1 MFIPI
6 DYEQWDRKEIYDAFH
21 GYLYC
26 MTVELD
32 ITEFLKKI
40 HENHWKFYPSMC
52 YCIAKTV
59 NGHQDYRY
67 AKINGQVG
75 YFDQVNPHYTLL
87 RTNSNHLFTHQWTD
101 YSEDFAAFHKQFL
114 EDKVL
119 GEACETLYY
128 PKEDDLNN
136 VHISIM
142 PNTTYTALSYSKP
155 DSFTHYNTP
164 YRQLRPLRHDWK
176 IS

>member
-6 DYEQWDRKEIYDAFH
+6 EYEHWDRKEIYDAFH

-75 YFDQVNPHYTLL
+75 YFDQVNPHYTLHP
-87 RTNSNHLFTHQWTD
+87 SVD
-101 YSEDFAAFHKQFL
+101 
-114 EDKVL
+114 
-119 GEACETLYY
+119 
-128 PKEDDLNN
+128 
-136 VHISIM
+136 
-142 PNTTYTALSYSKP
+142 
-155 DSFTHYNTP
+155 
-164 YRQLRPLRHDWK
+164 
-176 IS
+176 

>member
-1 MFIPI
+1 
-6 DYEQWDRKEIYDAFH
+6 
-21 GYLYC
+21 
-26 MTVELD
+26 
-32 ITEFLKKI
+32 
-40 HENHWKFYPSMC
+40 MC

-101 YSEDFAAFHKQFL
+101 YSEDFAAFHKLFL
-114 EDKVL
+114 EDKAL

-164 YRQLRPLRHDWK
+164 TVSYVPFVMIGKYHEVDGRVK
-176 IS
+176 IPITTEFHHAVNDGYHAEQFFHLLEDCCREF

>member
-32 ITEFLKKI
+32 ITEFPKKI

-101 YSEDFAAFHKQFL
+101 YSEDFADRKS
-114 EDKVL
+114 V
-119 GEACETLYY
+119 
-128 PKEDDLNN
+128 
-136 VHISIM
+136 V
-142 PNTTYTALSYSKP
+142 
-155 DSFTHYNTP
+155 
-164 YRQLRPLRHDWK
+164 
-176 IS
+176 

>member
-1 MFIPI
+1 MRTVPFFKSFSVFKGGITSMFIPI

-75 YFDQVNPHYTLL
+75 YYRIPPRRQRRLPRRTILPPAGRLLQRILMNKTFCKLYFAWATNQNHACTTL
-87 RTNSNHLFTHQWTD
+87 
-101 YSEDFAAFHKQFL
+101 
-114 EDKVL
+114 
-119 GEACETLYY
+119 
-128 PKEDDLNN
+128 
-136 VHISIM
+136 
-142 PNTTYTALSYSKP
+142 
-155 DSFTHYNTP
+155 
-164 YRQLRPLRHDWK
+164 
-176 IS
+176 

>member
-1 MFIPI
+1 MRTVPFFKSFSVFKGGMTSMFIPI

-67 AKINGQVG
+67 AIRSTRTTLCFAQIPTISSPISGLIIARILLHSIN
-75 YFDQVNPHYTLL
+75 YF
-87 RTNSNHLFTHQWTD
+87 
-101 YSEDFAAFHKQFL
+101 
-114 EDKVL
+114 
-119 GEACETLYY
+119 
-128 PKEDDLNN
+128 
-136 VHISIM
+136 
-142 PNTTYTALSYSKP
+142 
-155 DSFTHYNTP
+155 
-164 YRQLRPLRHDWK
+164 WK
-176 IS
+176 IKPLGKSAKLCTIQKKMT

>member
-1 MFIPI
+1 MFIPL

-87 RTNSNHLFTHQWTD
+87 RTNSTISSPISGLIIARILLH
-101 YSEDFAAFHKQFL
+101 SI
-114 EDKVL
+114 
-119 GEACETLYY
+119 
-128 PKEDDLNN
+128 NN
-136 VHISIM
+136 
-142 PNTTYTALSYSKP
+142 
-155 DSFTHYNTP
+155 F
-164 YRQLRPLRHDWK
+164 WK
-176 IS
+176 IKPLGKPAKLCTIQKKMT